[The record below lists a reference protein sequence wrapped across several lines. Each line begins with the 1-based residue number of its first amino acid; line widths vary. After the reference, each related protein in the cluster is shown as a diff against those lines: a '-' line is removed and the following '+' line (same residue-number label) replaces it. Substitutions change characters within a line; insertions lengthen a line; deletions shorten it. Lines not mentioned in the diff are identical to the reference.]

1 MGMRATTVRFSDDL
15 WKLVDHEASLQ
26 KISSAQFVRDAALL
40 RAAALMGARGDE
52 DAIRSVE
59 AVALG
64 SLGDADG
71 RDAAE
76 PVLSEPDRLAAL
88 DRTGLMGG
96 APDPVL
102 DGMAAAA
109 RRGLRAPV
117 ALVSLVDHERQV
129 FACALGLPEPS
140 ASRGETPLS
149 HSFCRHAVVR
159 RAPLV
164 VEDAGRHPDLR
175 HNLAIRDLG
184 VIAYLGVP
192 LTTSGG
198 MVLGSFCVIDHVPR
212 AWSRDQVDVLSDLAA
227 AAVAHLE
234 YRMLA
239 AA

>member
-15 WKLVDHEASLQ
+15 WQLVDREAMIQ
-26 KISSAQFVRDAALL
+26 GISAAQFVRDAVLL

-64 SLGDADG
+64 RLRDVG
-71 RDAAE
+71 RPDVAE
-76 PVLSEPDRLAAL
+76 PVLSEPTRLAAL

-102 DGMAAAA
+102 DGMAGAA
-109 RRGLRAPV
+109 RRMLRAPI
-117 ALVSLVDHERQV
+117 ALVSLVDHQRQV
-129 FACALGLPEPS
+129 FACALGLPEPW

-164 VEDAGRHPDLR
+164 VQDARRHPDLR
-175 HNLAIRDLG
+175 HNLAVRDLG
-184 VIAYLGVP
+184 VVAYLGIP
-192 LTTSGG
+192 LTTADG
-198 MVLGSFCVIDHVPR
+198 MVLGSLCVIDHVPR
-212 AWSRDQVDVLSDLAA
+212 EWTREQVDLLSDLASA
-227 AAVAHLE
+227 AAAHLD
-234 YRMLA
+234 YRRPA